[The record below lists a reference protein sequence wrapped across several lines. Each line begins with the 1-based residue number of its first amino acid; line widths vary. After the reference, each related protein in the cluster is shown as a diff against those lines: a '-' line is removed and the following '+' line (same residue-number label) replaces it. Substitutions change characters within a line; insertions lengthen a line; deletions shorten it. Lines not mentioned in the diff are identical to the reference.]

1 MRLADALSHY
11 FSTLAPDRSANANQD
26 LLRFGRWYGWER
38 SLVGLTPPEVAKYAE
53 ETLTG
58 GGEAQGHLAAVKQ
71 FLVFLKRKG
80 IVEFS
85 LAPHVKLPRAGRA
98 SSASTQASSTAIPM
112 TAAGHMT
119 LHQEM
124 EQLKGRRGHVAET
137 IRLAAA
143 DKDFSENAP
152 LDAAREVQGKMEARI
167 RELEETMRRA
177 VVMDGG
183 KGAQTGEAHVGSAV
197 VLHDLVSS
205 KEVRF
210 VLVDSSEADPSN
222 GKISTASPVGKAL
235 VGRYAGDEV
244 EVSVPKGLLRY
255 RIDSVGL

>member
-1 MRLADALSHY
+1 MRLADALSQY
-11 FSTLAPDRSANANQD
+11 FSTLKPDRSANANQD

-53 ETLTG
+53 ETLVG
-58 GGEAQGHLAAVKQ
+58 GGEAQSHLAAVKG
-71 FLVFLKRKG
+71 FLIFLKRKG
-80 IVEFS
+80 IVEHS
-85 LAPHVKLPRAGRA
+85 LAPHVKLPRASKA
-98 SSASTQASSTAIPM
+98 SSANASAKTMAIPM
-112 TAAGHMT
+112 TAAGHLT

-124 EQLKGRRGHVAET
+124 EELKGRRGQVAET

-167 RELEETMRRA
+167 RELEETIRRA
-177 VVMDGG
+177 VVMEGVR
-183 KGAQTGEAHVGSAV
+183 ATHTGEVHMGSVV
-197 VLHDLVSS
+197 VLHDLASS
-205 KEVRF
+205 KQVRY

-244 EVSVPKGLLRY
+244 EVAVPKGLLRY
-255 RIDSVGL
+255 RIDSVRH